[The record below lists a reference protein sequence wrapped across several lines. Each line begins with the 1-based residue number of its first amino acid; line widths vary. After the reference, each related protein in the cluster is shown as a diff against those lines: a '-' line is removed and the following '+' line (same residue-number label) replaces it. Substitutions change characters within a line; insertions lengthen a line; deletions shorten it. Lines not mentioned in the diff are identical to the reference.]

1 MERDCFV
8 PRNDKIKMKV
18 LANDGISK
26 KGIKALEK
34 GGFEVI
40 TTKVAQEQVANYL
53 NTHSIDVLLV
63 RSATKVRQDI
73 IDNCPGL
80 KIIGRG
86 GVGMDNIDVDYA
98 RSKGIHVINTP
109 AASSESVAELVFA
122 HLFSGIRFLHDA
134 NRNMPLE
141 GDTNFNNLKK
151 AYANGVELRGKTLGI
166 IGFGRIG
173 QAVAKIAL
181 GLGMK
186 VIASDKYVGEAVIR
200 VDFYNGQ
207 FINVDIVTEPLE
219 DLFRHSDFITLHV
232 PAQDGYVIGKEELKI
247 MKDDVGIVNA
257 ARGGVIDEVALVE
270 ALDEGK
276 VLFAGLDVFENEP
289 TPEIKILMNP
299 KISLTPHIGAATNE
313 AQDRIGTELAEQIIS
328 LLKNS

>member
-1 MERDCFV
+1 
-8 PRNDKIKMKV
+8 MKV

-26 KGIKALEK
+26 SGIKALEK

-40 TTKVAQEQVANYL
+40 TTKVAQEQVANFI
-53 NTHSIDVLLV
+53 NTHKVAVLLV

-73 IDNCPGL
+73 IDNCPSL

-86 GVGMDNIDVDYA
+86 GVGMDNIDVEYA
-98 RSKGIHVINTP
+98 RKKGIHVINTP

-122 HLFSGIRFLHDA
+122 HLFSGVRFLHDA

-141 GDTNFNNLKK
+141 GDSNFEGLKK
-151 AYANGVELRGKTLGI
+151 AYANGIELRGKTLGI

-173 QAVAKIAL
+173 QAVAKMAL

-186 VIASDKYVGEAVIR
+186 VIAADKYVSEAVIR

-207 FINVDIVTEPLE
+207 FINVDIVTESLE
-219 DLFRHSDFITLHV
+219 DVFKHSDFITLHV
-232 PAQDGYVIGKEELKI
+232 PSQEGYIIGKEELAI
-247 MKDDVGIVNA
+247 MKPEVGIINC

-270 ALDEGK
+270 ALDAGK

-289 TPEIKILMNP
+289 NPEIQILMHP
-299 KISLTPHIGAATNE
+299 KISLTPHIGAATLE
-313 AQDRIGTELAEQIIS
+313 AQDRIGTELANQIIS
-328 LLKNS
+328 LLKNN

>member
-1 MERDCFV
+1 
-8 PRNDKIKMKV
+8 MKV

-26 KGIKALEK
+26 SGIAALEK

-40 TTKVAQEQVANYL
+40 TTKVAQEQVAAYM
-53 NTHSIDVLLV
+53 NTNQIEILLV
-63 RSATKVRQDI
+63 RSATKVRKEL
-73 IDNCPGL
+73 IDSCPNL

-109 AASSESVAELVFA
+109 ASSSESVAELVFA
-122 HLFSGIRFLHDA
+122 HLFTGVRFLQDA

-141 GDTNFNNLKK
+141 GDSNFDGLKK
-151 AYANGVELRGKTLGI
+151 AYANGIELRGKTLGI

-173 QAVAKIAL
+173 QATAKMAL

-186 VIASDKYVGEAVIR
+186 VIAADKFVDNAQIK

-219 DLFRHSDFITLHV
+219 DVIKHADFITLHV
-232 PAQDGYVIGKEELKI
+232 PAQEGYVIGADEI
-247 MKDDVGIVNA
+247 ATMKNNVGIINCS
-257 ARGGVIDEVALVE
+257 RGGVIDEVALIA
-270 ALDEGK
+270 ALDEEK

-289 TPEIKILMNP
+289 NPEIQILMHP
-299 KISLTPHIGAATNE
+299 KISLTPHIGAATLE

-328 LLKNS
+328 LMKSEKA